1 MRRTSLG
8 VLRSSIEAKRSSLSQ
23 PEDQIETLEELIQI
37 LSKPSPQ
44 RSVKSLTYLLSLAL
58 KLRFFK
64 QLAQDL
70 SEEAVSQCCLH
81 MTHEAVKKG
90 EVVFLQGEL
99 GSKFYVVLEGRV
111 VVFIRS
117 AEALASNDVAILGK
131 GDCFGELALL
141 SNKPRA
147 AGIRCI
153 ADCHFAVLDKADY
166 TRILAKVHEQK
177 MAEKV
182 EFLQTLPMFRKWT
195 RGSMQKLSFYFQE
208 RLFTRK
214 QSLAKAGSPAS
225 EVLFIWKGEV
235 QVSQEVQVKTQS
247 GALRSP
253 RTQTAT
259 TELAILGTGESIGHG
274 EVISGSPHAFTYM
287 CYSATLRTL
296 VISAED
302 FLKRVNT
309 EESWNFLKTVTEIKG
324 DMRRQRISSLRS
336 LEELK
341 AQAVAPSLPVS
352 PSLKQ
357 QVYIEPEPAIR
368 LYPFKRDFRESA
380 PLARPTAIKSFRRLK
395 SWDRILS
402 RKVSPK
408 EHKPVKAIPNIHTR
422 HQRTAHL
429 SIGDG
434 NWLKRSLTQAFTPP
448 RSSYL
453 SASPP
458 CLTINTVEV
467 VTAERDSSH
476 LSPKLDRI
484 VSSRHSQFRVRH
496 FSNQED
502 GTSGKL

>member
-8 VLRSSIEAKRSSLSQ
+8 ALRSSIEAKRSQS
-23 PEDQIETLEELIQI
+23 EEKIETLEELIQI
-37 LSKPSPQ
+37 LSKPSSQ
-44 RSVKSLTYLLSLAL
+44 RSVKSLTSLLQLAL

-64 QLAQDL
+64 QLATDL

-81 MTHEAVKKG
+81 MTHEAITKG
-90 EVVFLQGEL
+90 EVVFLQGEQ
-99 GSKFYVVLEGRV
+99 GSKFYVILEGRV
-111 VVFIRS
+111 VVFIRPPD
-117 AEALASNDVAILGK
+117 AIISNDVAVLGK

-147 AGIRCI
+147 AGIKCLS
-153 ADCHFAVLDKADY
+153 DCHFAVLDKEDY
-166 TRILAKVHEQK
+166 VRILAKVHEQK

-195 RGSMQKLSFYFQE
+195 RGSMQKLSFYFKE

-214 QSLAKAGSPAS
+214 QPLIKAGNPAN
-225 EVLFIWKGEV
+225 EVVFIWKGEV
-235 QVSQEVQVKTQS
+235 QVTQDVQVKTQS

-253 RTQTAT
+253 RVQTAS

-274 EVISGSPHAFTYM
+274 EVINGSVHAFTYL

-309 EESWNFLKTVTEIKG
+309 EESWNFLKVVSEIKG
-324 DMRRQRISSLRS
+324 NMRKQRISSLQS

-341 AQAVAPSLPVS
+341 QMSVS
-352 PSLKQ
+352 PSKAVSPVPKQ
-357 QVYIEPEPAIR
+357 LPEPAIR
-368 LYPFKRDFRESA
+368 LYPFKHDFRESV
-380 PLARPTAIKSFRRLK
+380 PLSRPAAIRGFRRLK

-408 EHKPVKAIPNIHTR
+408 EHKSIKQVVNIHTK
-422 HQRTAHL
+422 HQRTSHL
-429 SIGDG
+429 SLSDG
-434 NWLKRSLTQAFTPP
+434 NWLKRSLTQAFTSP
-448 RSSYL
+448 RSSVM
-453 SASPP
+453 SALP

-467 VTAERDSSH
+467 VTADRDETH

-484 VSSRHSQFRVRH
+484 GSSRHSQFRVKH
-496 FSNQED
+496 YSSQED
-502 GTSGKL
+502 AT

>member
-8 VLRSSIEAKRSSLSQ
+8 ALRSSIEAKRSQS
-23 PEDQIETLEELIQI
+23 EDKIETLEELIQI
-37 LSKPSPQ
+37 LSKPSSQ
-44 RSVKSLTYLLSLAL
+44 RSVKSLTSLLQLAL

-64 QLAQDL
+64 QLATDL

-81 MTHEAVKKG
+81 MTHEAFTKG
-90 EVVFLQGEL
+90 EVVFLQGEQ
-99 GSKFYVVLEGRV
+99 GSKFYVILEGRV
-111 VVFIRS
+111 VVSIRPPDTII
-117 AEALASNDVAILGK
+117 SNDVAVLGK

-147 AGIRCI
+147 AGIKCLS
-153 ADCHFAVLDKADY
+153 DCHFAVLDKADY
-166 TRILAKVHEQK
+166 VRILAKVHEQK

-195 RGSMQKLSFYFQE
+195 RGSMQKLSFYFKE

-214 QSLAKAGSPAS
+214 QPLIRAGSPAN
-225 EVLFIWKGEV
+225 EVIFIWKGEV
-235 QVSQEVQVKTQS
+235 QVTQDVLVKTHS

-253 RTQTAT
+253 RVQTAS

-274 EVISGSPHAFTYM
+274 EVINSSVHAFTYL

-309 EESWNFLKTVTEIKG
+309 EESWNFLKAVSEIKG
-324 DMRRQRISSLRS
+324 NMRKQRINSLQS

-341 AQAVAPSLPVS
+341 QMSVS
-352 PSLKQ
+352 PSKAVSPVPKQ
-357 QVYIEPEPAIR
+357 QPESVIR
-368 LYPFKRDFRESA
+368 LYPFKHDFREAVPFS
-380 PLARPTAIKSFRRLK
+380 RPAAIRGFRRLK
-395 SWDRILS
+395 SWDRILT

-408 EHKPVKAIPNIHTR
+408 EPKSIKPVVNIHTK
-422 HQRTAHL
+422 HQRTSHL
-429 SIGDG
+429 SLGDG
-434 NWLKRSLTQAFTPP
+434 NWLKQSLTQAFTSS
-448 RSSYL
+448 RSSVM
-453 SASPP
+453 SALP

-467 VTAERDSSH
+467 VTADRDEAH

-484 VSSRHSQFRVRH
+484 GSSRHSQFRVKH
-496 FSNQED
+496 YSSQED
-502 GTSGKL
+502 AT

>member
-8 VLRSSIEAKRSSLSQ
+8 ALRSSIEAKRSSIGQL
-23 PEDQIETLEELIQI
+23 EEKIETLEELIQI
-37 LSKPSPQ
+37 LSKPSAQ
-44 RSVKSLTYLLSLAL
+44 RSVKSLTFLLQLAL

-81 MTHEAVKKG
+81 MSHEAVKKG
-90 EVVFLQGEL
+90 EAVFLQGEQ
-99 GSKFYVVLEGRV
+99 GSKFYVILEGRV
-111 VVFIRS
+111 VVTIRP
-117 AEALASNDVAILGK
+117 AEALVSNDVAVLGK

-147 AGIRCI
+147 AGIRCLS
-153 ADCHFAVLDKADY
+153 DCHFAVLDKADY
-166 TRILAKVHEQK
+166 ARILAKVHEQK
-177 MAEKV
+177 MTEKV

-195 RGSMQKLSFYFQE
+195 RGSMQKLSFYFKE

-214 QSLAKAGSPAS
+214 QPLAKAGNPAN

-274 EVISGSPHAFTYM
+274 EVINGSLHAFTYL
-287 CYSATLRTL
+287 CYSTTLRTL

-309 EESWNFLKTVTEIKG
+309 EESWNFLKAVTEIKG

-341 AQAVAPSLPVS
+341 TLAVSPSLPVS

-357 QVYIEPEPAIR
+357 PLHEEPAIR

-380 PLARPTAIKSFRRLK
+380 PLARPAAIKNFRRLK

-408 EHKPVKAIPNIHTR
+408 EPKSVKSVINIHTR
-422 HQRTAHL
+422 HQRSIHL
-429 SIGDG
+429 SLGDG
-434 NWLKRSLTQAFTPP
+434 NWLKRSLTQAFTTP
-448 RSSYL
+448 RSSFL
-453 SASPP
+453 SAGPP

-467 VTAERDSSH
+467 VTADRDAAH

-484 VSSRHSQFRVRH
+484 ASSRHSQFRVRH
-496 FSNQED
+496 YSNQED
-502 GTSGKL
+502 ATSGKL